1 VYKPFVA
8 CLAGLVQSQRSW
20 AAVGLGL
27 LTLTLPACESGGN
40 FTIFGY
46 TTQPNYDSHIHT
58 VYVPIFKNLTFQ
70 RGLEFDLTQAVVHQI
85 ESTTPYKV
93 ISDRDRADTE
103 LLGTIAA
110 VTKNLLNMNQLN
122 EVREA
127 EMVITVQVA
136 WRDLR
141 TGELLSQ
148 PRKGGQDAPLFMP
161 PPAGAAPGSP
171 LQPLT
176 LSGPAA
182 PRSVEVAAAD
192 NNPQAGS
199 DTLPPPTP
207 LPGSGTTPPVGGP
220 PAGSIPAPGAP
231 PPSPPFVTITSNTNF
246 IPELGGS
253 NSSALWDGVNRLAVQ
268 IVSMM
273 EKPW

>member
-8 CLAGLVQSQRSW
+8 SLAALVRSNRSW

-40 FTIFGY
+40 FTILGY
-46 TTQPNYDSHIHT
+46 STQPNYDCHIHT
-58 VYVPIFKNLTFQ
+58 VYVPIFKNLTFW
-70 RGLEFDLTQAVVHQI
+70 RGVEFDLTEAVVRQI
-85 ESTTPYKV
+85 EAKTPYKV

-103 LLGTIAA
+103 LVGTVAT

-148 PRKGGQDAPLFMP
+148 PRKAGQDAPLFMP
-161 PPAGAAPGSP
+161 PTGPQSSP
-171 LQPLT
+171 LAPLNI
-176 LSGPAA
+176 SGPSP
-182 PRSVEVAAAD
+182 PRPVEIAAAD
-192 NNPQAGS
+192 NVPQAGGAGS

-207 LPGSGTTPPVGGP
+207 LPGSGTPPP
-220 PAGSIPAPGAP
+220 GSIPAPGAP
-231 PPSPPFVTITSNTNF
+231 PPSPPYVTIQSNSNF

-253 NSSALWDGVNRLAVQ
+253 SSSALNDGVNRLAVQ